1 MRRIFVILYVDHK
14 NHIVGFEVH
23 GFRWQYFC
31 IDIFFSCFMCL
42 FNKKWFPF
50 TFLYVNKNWMNSK
63 YRRRK
68 KNSKCRKRTKK
79 KPDSRIKHVKIGNVK
94 TKINFVENVQKFIK
108 IPHSSTKYGFWFR
121 RNSSFPME
129 HRKLKW
135 SGFESRFPIERSEAI
150 EKHLTP
156 PYKYKICSVQLN
168 RTNLQTFRFSL
179 CFLLRL
185 CKWNSC

>member
-1 MRRIFVILYVDHK
+1 MLITKIILLASKFTVFGGNISVLTFSSAASCVFLTK
-14 NHIVGFEVH
+14 SGFPSRFYTWIKIEWIQSIEV
-23 GFRWQYFC
+23 
-31 IDIFFSCFMCL
+31 SKK
-42 FNKKWFPF
+42 NKKKQ
-50 TFLYVNKNWMNSK
+50 N
-63 YRRRK
+63 
-68 KNSKCRKRTKK
+68 
-79 KPDSRIKHVKIGNVK
+79 SRIKHVKIGNVK